1 MSNII
6 AQTIEQISKEKNVDP
21 AIIISAL
28 EDAMVAASRK
38 YYKTSEDIHARF
50 DPETGSVEIF
60 AVKRVVETV
69 ENPTLEIALS
79 EALEIDETLEVD
91 DTVEIPKP
99 MDVLGRIAA
108 QTAKQVILQKV
119 REAERQNIYDEY
131 SQKISEMVN
140 GVVKR
145 FEGPDIIVDIGKTE
159 ALLPL
164 REQSRAEIYKQGER
178 IRAVIVKV
186 LPAAKGPQVI
196 LSRIDPQL
204 LVHLFEME
212 IPEIYD
218 GTIVVKNA
226 VHEPGDRAKVAVAS
240 LDRDVDPV
248 GACVGMKGSRI
259 NSIIRE
265 IRGEK
270 IDIVQWSDD
279 PAQYAANAL
288 NPAKI
293 SKVLIL
299 DASAKH
305 MEVIVEE
312 KQQSLAIGKK
322 GQNVRLA
329 SRLIGWQID
338 VKSEEQKKQEVLS
351 VMESLTSSS
360 TSLSEL
366 EGISDRIIASLREA
380 GIENVERI
388 LELDEAGLRE
398 IPGIGEKTAARIMEV
413 ARDLFEE
420 VEIEVPEGVDLPTAI
435 AAAREEA
442 PAEEE
447 AVAEEEAL
455 AAEPAPAAEAA
466 EEEAPAE
473 EEAVAAEAA
482 TAAEAAEEEAVAEEE
497 APAEKEAV
505 AEEEALAAEA
515 ATAAEAAEEEAP
527 AEEEAVAEEEAL
539 AAEAATA
546 AEAAPGEEK
555 ASGLENGD
563 EKDRTE

>member
-21 AIIISAL
+21 KIIISAL

-38 YYKTSEDIHARF
+38 FYKTNEDINARF
-50 DPETGSVEIF
+50 DPETGMVEIF
-60 AVKRVVETV
+60 AVRRVVETV
-69 ENPTLEIALS
+69 ENPSLEISLS
-79 EALEIDETLEVD
+79 EAKEIDSSLELD

-99 MDVLGRIAA
+99 TDVLGRIAA

-119 REAERQNIYDEY
+119 REAERQNIFNEY
-131 SQKISEMVN
+131 SLKIGEMVN
-140 GVVKR
+140 GVAKR
-145 FEGPDIIVDIGKTE
+145 FEGTDIIVDIGKTE

-164 REQSRAEIYKQGER
+164 REQSRAETYKQGER

-186 LPAAKGPQVI
+186 LPVAKGPQVI
-196 LSRIDPQL
+196 LSRTDSQL
-204 LVHLFEME
+204 IVRLFEME

-218 GTIVVKNA
+218 GTIVVKSA
-226 VHEPGDRAKVAVAS
+226 VHEPGDRAKIAVAS

-259 NSIIRE
+259 NAIIRE
-265 IRGEK
+265 LRGEK

-293 SKVLIL
+293 SKVLII
-299 DASAKH
+299 DPSEKR

-360 TSLSEL
+360 TSLTEL
-366 EGISDRIIASLREA
+366 EGVSDRIIERLREA

-388 LELDEAGLRE
+388 LELGEDKLKE
-398 IPGIGEKTAARIMEV
+398 IPGIGDKTAAKIME
-413 ARDLFEE
+413 AAKDLFEE
-420 VEIEVPEGVDLPTAI
+420 VEIEVPEGMDLPTAI
-435 AAAREEA
+435 QAAESESSGDEEASEPDSNA
-442 PAEEE
+442 PAEDVSGEADAAAEQNAETSEE
-447 AVAEEEAL
+447 SGTESE
-455 AAEPAPAAEAA
+455 AAEPAKA
-466 EEEAPAE
+466 EEE
-473 EEAVAAEAA
+473 
-482 TAAEAAEEEAVAEEE
+482 T
-497 APAEKEAV
+497 
-505 AEEEALAAEA
+505 
-515 ATAAEAAEEEAP
+515 
-527 AEEEAVAEEEAL
+527 
-539 AAEAATA
+539 
-546 AEAAPGEEK
+546 
-555 ASGLENGD
+555 
-563 EKDRTE
+563 KD

>member
-6 AQTIEQISKEKNVDP
+6 AQTIEQISKDKNVDP
-21 AIIISAL
+21 KIIISAL

-38 YYKTSEDIHARF
+38 FYKTNEDINARF
-50 DPETGSVEIF
+50 DPETGAIEIF
-60 AVKRVVETV
+60 AVRRVVETV
-69 ENPTLEIALS
+69 ENPSLEISLNDAK
-79 EALEIDETLEVD
+79 EIDATLEVD

-99 MDVLGRIAA
+99 TDVLGRIAA

-119 REAERQNIYDEY
+119 REAERQNIYNEY
-131 SQKISEMVN
+131 SQKIGEMVN
-140 GVVKR
+140 GVAKR

-164 REQSRAEIYKQGER
+164 REQSRIETYKQGER

-186 LPAAKGPQVI
+186 LPVAKGPQVI
-196 LSRIDPQL
+196 LSRADPQL
-204 LVHLFEME
+204 LVRLFEME

-218 GTIVVKNA
+218 GTIVVKSA

-265 IRGEK
+265 LRGEK
-270 IDIVQWSDD
+270 IDIVQWSEDA
-279 PAQYAANAL
+279 AQYAANAL

-293 SKVLIL
+293 SKVLII
-299 DASAKH
+299 DASEKR

-366 EGISDRIIASLREA
+366 EGIGDRTIERLREA

-388 LELDEAGLRE
+388 LELGDDKLKE
-398 IPGIGEKTAARIMEV
+398 IPGIGDKTAAKIMEA

-420 VEIEVPEGVDLPTAI
+420 VEIEVPEGMDLPTAI
-435 AAAREEA
+435 NA
-442 PAEEE
+442 
-447 AVAEEEAL
+447 
-455 AAEPAPAAEAA
+455 AA
-466 EEEAPAE
+466 EEESDSESATESAPADSSDAGE
-473 EEAVAAEAA
+473 TGDAAE
-482 TAAEAAEEEAVAEEE
+482 TEEVPEKSPEAAESSDDA
-497 APAEKEAV
+497 
-505 AEEEALAAEA
+505 
-515 ATAAEAAEEEAP
+515 
-527 AEEEAVAEEEAL
+527 
-539 AAEAATA
+539 
-546 AEAAPGEEK
+546 
-555 ASGLENGD
+555 
-563 EKDRTE
+563 KDK

>member
-21 AIIISAL
+21 KIIISAL

-38 YYKTSEDIHARF
+38 YYKTTEDINARF
-50 DPETGSVEIF
+50 DPETGIVEIF

-69 ENPTLEIALS
+69 ENPSLEISLA
-79 EALEIDETLEVD
+79 EAKEIDETLEVD
-91 DTVEIPKP
+91 DTVELPKP
-99 MDVLGRIAA
+99 TDVLGRIAA

-119 REAERQNIYDEY
+119 REAERQNIFNEY
-131 SQKISEMVN
+131 SEKIGEMVN
-140 GVVKR
+140 GVAKR

-164 REQSRAEIYKQGER
+164 REQSRAETYKQGER

-186 LPAAKGPQVI
+186 LPVAKGPQVI
-196 LSRIDPQL
+196 LSRTDPQL
-204 LVHLFEME
+204 LVRLFEME

-218 GTIVVKNA
+218 GTIVVKSA

-265 IRGEK
+265 LRGEK
-270 IDIVQWSDD
+270 IDIVQWSED

-293 SKVLIL
+293 SKVIVV
-299 DASAKH
+299 DNIEKR

-360 TSLSEL
+360 TALNEL
-366 EGISDRIIASLREA
+366 EGISDKLIERMRES
-380 GIENVERI
+380 GIENVENI
-388 LELDEAGLRE
+388 LELGLDKLME
-398 IPGIGEKTAARIMEV
+398 IPGIGDKTAAKIMEA

-420 VEIEVPEGVDLPTAI
+420 VEIEVPEGIEVPTAI
-435 AAAREEA
+435 QAS
-442 PAEEE
+442 AETEGDE
-447 AVAEEEAL
+447 
-455 AAEPAPAAEAA
+455 EAA
-466 EEEAPAE
+466 EETSPEEESETAE
-473 EEAVAAEAA
+473 ESKAESGSIDTESAGEAEDVPEESPD
-482 TAAEAAEEEAVAEEE
+482 TAAS
-497 APAEKEAV
+497 
-505 AEEEALAAEA
+505 
-515 ATAAEAAEEEAP
+515 TA
-527 AEEEAVAEEEAL
+527 
-539 AAEAATA
+539 
-546 AEAAPGEEK
+546 
-555 ASGLENGD
+555 SDD
-563 EKDRTE
+563 EK

>member
-21 AIIISAL
+21 KIIIGAL
-28 EDAMVAASRK
+28 EDAMVAASK
-38 YYKTSEDIHARF
+38 KFYKTNEDINARF
-50 DPETGSVEIF
+50 DPETGMVEIF
-60 AVKRVVETV
+60 AVRRVVETV
-69 ENPTLEIALS
+69 ENPSLEISLA
-79 EALEIDETLEVD
+79 EAKEIDDSLEID

-99 MDVLGRIAA
+99 TDVLGRIAA

-119 REAERQNIYDEY
+119 REAERQNIYNDY
-131 SQKISEMVN
+131 SQKIGEMVN
-140 GVVKR
+140 GVAKR

-164 REQSRAEIYKQGER
+164 REQSRAETYKQGER

-186 LPAAKGPQVI
+186 LPVAKGPQVI
-196 LSRIDPQL
+196 LSRTDPQL
-204 LVHLFEME
+204 LVRLFEME

-218 GTIVVKNA
+218 GTIVVKSA

-265 IRGEK
+265 LRGEK

-279 PAQYAANAL
+279 AAQYAANAL

-293 SKVLIL
+293 SKVLVI
-299 DASAKH
+299 DPTEKR

-366 EGISDRIIASLREA
+366 EGVSDRMIERLREA

-388 LELDEAGLRE
+388 LELGEDKLKE
-398 IPGIGEKTAARIMEV
+398 IPGVGDKTATKIMEA

-420 VEIEVPEGVDLPTAI
+420 VEIEVPEGMDLPTAI
-435 AAAREEA
+435 QASSLEEGEEA
-442 PAEEE
+442 ADTSQERTEIAEASSSEKSPPESEEE
-447 AVAEEEAL
+447 PSPSSEVAETGA
-455 AAEPAPAAEAA
+455 
-466 EEEAPAE
+466 
-473 EEAVAAEAA
+473 
-482 TAAEAAEEEAVAEEE
+482 
-497 APAEKEAV
+497 
-505 AEEEALAAEA
+505 
-515 ATAAEAAEEEAP
+515 
-527 AEEEAVAEEEAL
+527 
-539 AAEAATA
+539 
-546 AEAAPGEEK
+546 GE
-555 ASGLENGD
+555 D
-563 EKDRTE
+563 EDKTV

>member
-1 MSNII
+1 MSNVIT
-6 AQTIEQISKEKNVDP
+6 QTIEQISKEKNIDP
-21 AIIISAL
+21 KVIITAL
-28 EDAMVAASRK
+28 EDAMIAASRK
-38 YYKTSEDIHARF
+38 FYKTNEDISARF
-50 DPETGSVEIF
+50 DTETGLVEIF

-69 ENPTLEIALS
+69 ENPSLEISLQ
-79 EALEIDETLEVD
+79 EAKEIDESLEID
-91 DTVEIPKP
+91 DTVELPKP
-99 MDVLGRIAA
+99 TDVLGRIAA

-119 REAERQNIYDEY
+119 REAERQNVYNEY
-131 SQKISEMVN
+131 SEKIGEMVN

-164 REQSRAEIYKQGER
+164 REQSRAETYKQGER

-186 LPAAKGPQVI
+186 LPVAKGPQVI
-196 LSRIDPQL
+196 LSRTDPQIL
-204 LVHLFEME
+204 IRLFEME

-259 NSIIRE
+259 NSVIRE
-265 IRGEK
+265 LRGEK

-279 PAQYAANAL
+279 AAHYAANAL

-293 SKVLIL
+293 SKVLII
-299 DASAKH
+299 DPVEKR

-329 SRLIGWQID
+329 SKLIGWQID

-366 EGISDRIIASLREA
+366 EGISERLIEKLREA

-388 LELDEAGLRE
+388 LEMGEEQLKD
-398 IPGIGEKTAARIMEV
+398 IPGIGEKTAAKIMER

-420 VEIEVPEGVDLPTAI
+420 VEIEVPEGMELPTAI
-435 AAAREEA
+435 VSSGATDQATEKE
-442 PAEEE
+442 P
-447 AVAEEEAL
+447 
-455 AAEPAPAAEAA
+455 PAPPEEHSPAPDEARAEAGQ
-466 EEEAPAE
+466 EGPAVE
-473 EEAVAAEAA
+473 HPDE
-482 TAAEAAEEEAVAEEE
+482 
-497 APAEKEAV
+497 
-505 AEEEALAAEA
+505 
-515 ATAAEAAEEEAP
+515 
-527 AEEEAVAEEEAL
+527 
-539 AAEAATA
+539 
-546 AEAAPGEEK
+546 APGETAEK
-555 ASGLENGD
+555 SEPSQPENKAESRKED
-563 EKDRTE
+563 PFS

>member
-6 AQTIEQISKEKNVDP
+6 TQTIEQISKEKNVDP
-21 AIIISAL
+21 KIIISAL

-38 YYKTSEDIHARF
+38 FYKTNEDINARF
-50 DPETGSVEIF
+50 DPETGMVEIF
-60 AVKRVVETV
+60 AVRRVVETV
-69 ENPTLEIALS
+69 ENPSLEISIAEAKEIDGTLEI
-79 EALEIDETLEVD
+79 D

-99 MDVLGRIAA
+99 TDVLGRIAA

-119 REAERQNIYDEY
+119 REAERQNIFNEY
-131 SQKISEMVN
+131 SQKIGEMVN
-140 GVVKR
+140 GVAKR

-159 ALLPL
+159 ALLPM
-164 REQSRAEIYKQGER
+164 REQSRAETYKQGER

-186 LPAAKGPQVI
+186 LPVAKGPQVI
-196 LSRIDPQL
+196 LSRTDPQL
-204 LVHLFEME
+204 LVRLFEME

-218 GTIVVKNA
+218 GTIVVKSA

-265 IRGEK
+265 LRGEK

-279 PAQYAANAL
+279 PAHYAANAL

-293 SKVLIL
+293 SKVLII
-299 DASAKH
+299 DPAEKR

-312 KQQSLAIGKK
+312 KQQSLAIGTK

-366 EGISDRIIASLREA
+366 EGVSDRMIEKLREA
-380 GIENVERI
+380 GIENVEMI
-388 LELDEAGLRE
+388 LELGEDKLKE
-398 IPGIGEKTAARIMEV
+398 IPGFGDKTAAKIMEA

-420 VEIEVPEGVDLPTAI
+420 VEIEVPEGMDLPTAI
-435 AAAREEA
+435 QAASSEDAGKAADSAASESETG
-442 PAEEE
+442 AES
-447 AVAEEEAL
+447 AEM
-455 AAEPAPAAEAA
+455 AEADDDASGA
-466 EEEAPAE
+466 EGSSESAPGSDE
-473 EEAVAAEAA
+473 N
-482 TAAEAAEEEAVAEEE
+482 
-497 APAEKEAV
+497 
-505 AEEEALAAEA
+505 
-515 ATAAEAAEEEAP
+515 
-527 AEEEAVAEEEAL
+527 
-539 AAEAATA
+539 
-546 AEAAPGEEK
+546 APGEDKKE
-555 ASGLENGD
+555 D
-563 EKDRTE
+563 V

>member
-21 AIIISAL
+21 KIIISAL

-38 YYKTSEDIHARF
+38 FYKTNEDINARF
-50 DPETGSVEIF
+50 DPETGMVEIF
-60 AVKRVVETV
+60 AVRRVVEKV
-69 ENPTLEIALS
+69 ENPNLEISLS
-79 EALEIDETLEVD
+79 EAKEIDETLEID

-99 MDVLGRIAA
+99 TDVLGRIAA

-119 REAERQNIYDEY
+119 REAERQNIYNEF
-131 SQKISEMVN
+131 SEKIGEMVN
-140 GVVKR
+140 GIVKR

-164 REQSRAEIYKQGER
+164 REQSRAETYKQGER
-178 IRAVIVKV
+178 VRAVIVKV
-186 LPAAKGPQVI
+186 LPVAKGPQVI
-196 LSRIDPQL
+196 LSRTDPQL
-204 LVHLFEME
+204 LVRLFEME

-218 GTIVVKNA
+218 GTIVVKSA

-240 LDRDVDPV
+240 MDRDVDPV

-265 IRGEK
+265 LRGEK

-279 PAQYAANAL
+279 PAQYATNAL

-293 SKVLIL
+293 SKVLII
-299 DASAKH
+299 DPTEKR

-366 EGISDRIIASLREA
+366 EGVSDRVIERLRES

-388 LELDEAGLRE
+388 LELGEEKLRD
-398 IPGIGEKTAARIMEV
+398 IPGFGEKTAAKVMEA

-420 VEIEVPEGVDLPTAI
+420 VEIEVPEGMDLPTAI
-435 AAAREEA
+435 QAASQEEVEA
-442 PAEEE
+442 ELAQLPQADQEEEEE
-447 AVAEEEAL
+447 AESPSVSASESETVSEEVSSVQEST
-455 AAEPAPAAEAA
+455 ES
-466 EEEAPAE
+466 
-473 EEAVAAEAA
+473 
-482 TAAEAAEEEAVAEEE
+482 TDD
-497 APAEKEAV
+497 
-505 AEEEALAAEA
+505 
-515 ATAAEAAEEEAP
+515 
-527 AEEEAVAEEEAL
+527 
-539 AAEAATA
+539 
-546 AEAAPGEEK
+546 
-555 ASGLENGD
+555 EN
-563 EKDRTE
+563 KQI

>member
-21 AIIISAL
+21 KIIISAL

-38 YYKTSEDIHARF
+38 FYKTNEDINARF
-50 DPETGSVEIF
+50 DPETGMVEIF
-60 AVKRVVETV
+60 AVRRVVETV
-69 ENPTLEIALS
+69 ENPSLEISLGDAKEIDSTLEI
-79 EALEIDETLEVD
+79 D

-99 MDVLGRIAA
+99 TDVLGRIAA

-119 REAERQNIYDEY
+119 REAERQNIYSEY
-131 SQKISEMVN
+131 SQKIGEMVN

-164 REQSRAEIYKQGER
+164 REQSRAETYKQGER

-186 LPAAKGPQVI
+186 LPVAKGPQVI
-196 LSRIDPQL
+196 LSRTDPQL
-204 LVHLFEME
+204 LVRLFEME

-218 GTIVVKNA
+218 GTIVVKSA

-265 IRGEK
+265 LRGEK

-293 SKVLIL
+293 SKVLII
-299 DASAKH
+299 DAAEKR

-366 EGISDRIIASLREA
+366 EGVSDRVIERLRES

-388 LELDEAGLRE
+388 LELGEEKLKE
-398 IPGIGEKTAARIMEV
+398 IPGIGEKTATKIMEA

-420 VEIEVPEGVDLPTAI
+420 VEIEVPEGMDLPTAI
-435 AAAREEA
+435 Q
-442 PAEEE
+442 
-447 AVAEEEAL
+447 
-455 AAEPAPAAEAA
+455 AA
-466 EEEAPAE
+466 EEEEDTPAE
-473 EEAVAAEAA
+473 ESGSEPDSEPATEDFSAADSVAAENATETEESDDAA
-482 TAAEAAEEEAVAEEE
+482 SKEATKAAEED
-497 APAEKEAV
+497 K
-505 AEEEALAAEA
+505 
-515 ATAAEAAEEEAP
+515 
-527 AEEEAVAEEEAL
+527 
-539 AAEAATA
+539 
-546 AEAAPGEEK
+546 
-555 ASGLENGD
+555 
-563 EKDRTE
+563 

>member
-21 AIIISAL
+21 KIIISAL

-38 YYKTSEDIHARF
+38 FYKTNEDINARF
-50 DPETGSVEIF
+50 DPETGTVEIF
-60 AVKRVVETV
+60 AVRRVVETV
-69 ENPTLEIALS
+69 ENPALEISLSEAKEIDSTLEI
-79 EALEIDETLEVD
+79 D

-99 MDVLGRIAA
+99 TDVLGRIAA

-119 REAERQNIYDEY
+119 REAERQNIYNEY
-131 SQKISEMVN
+131 SEKIGEMVN
-140 GVVKR
+140 GVAKR

-164 REQSRAEIYKQGER
+164 REQSRAETYKQGER

-186 LPAAKGPQVI
+186 LPVAKGPQVI
-196 LSRIDPQL
+196 LSRTDPQL
-204 LVHLFEME
+204 LVRLFEME

-218 GTIVVKNA
+218 GTIVVKSA

-265 IRGEK
+265 LRGEK

-279 PAQYAANAL
+279 PAHYAANAL

-293 SKVLIL
+293 SKVLII
-299 DASAKH
+299 DPAEKR

-366 EGISDRIIASLREA
+366 EGISDRIIERLREA

-388 LELDEAGLRE
+388 LELGEEKLKE
-398 IPGIGEKTAARIMEV
+398 IQGVGDKTATKIMEA

-420 VEIEVPEGVDLPTAI
+420 VEIEVPEGMDLPTAI
-435 AAAREEA
+435 QATDSEEAQEEEAEAESEVETEAESSEAAGGGEAAGTKEEPESPQREGA
-442 PAEEE
+442 PAESTDS
-447 AVAEEEAL
+447 
-455 AAEPAPAAEAA
+455 
-466 EEEAPAE
+466 PAE
-473 EEAVAAEAA
+473 D
-482 TAAEAAEEEAVAEEE
+482 
-497 APAEKEAV
+497 EKEPV
-505 AEEEALAAEA
+505 
-515 ATAAEAAEEEAP
+515 
-527 AEEEAVAEEEAL
+527 
-539 AAEAATA
+539 
-546 AEAAPGEEK
+546 
-555 ASGLENGD
+555 
-563 EKDRTE
+563 

>member
-21 AIIISAL
+21 KIIISAL

-38 YYKTSEDIHARF
+38 FYKTNEDINARF
-50 DPETGSVEIF
+50 DPETGMVEIF
-60 AVKRVVETV
+60 AVRRVVETV
-69 ENPTLEIALS
+69 ENPSLEISLS
-79 EALEIDETLEVD
+79 EAKEIDSSLEID

-99 MDVLGRIAA
+99 TDVLGRIAA

-119 REAERQNIYDEY
+119 REAERQNIFNEY
-131 SQKISEMVN
+131 SQKIGEMVN
-140 GVVKR
+140 GVAKR

-164 REQSRAEIYKQGER
+164 REQSRAETYKQGER

-186 LPAAKGPQVI
+186 LPVAKGPQVI
-196 LSRIDPQL
+196 LSRTDPQL
-204 LVHLFEME
+204 LIRLFEME

-218 GTIVVKNA
+218 GTIVVKSA
-226 VHEPGDRAKVAVAS
+226 VHEPGDRAKIAVAS

-259 NSIIRE
+259 NAIIRE
-265 IRGEK
+265 LRGEK

-293 SKVLIL
+293 SKVLII
-299 DASAKH
+299 DPSDKR

-360 TSLSEL
+360 TSLTEL
-366 EGISDRIIASLREA
+366 EGISDRIIERLREA

-388 LELDEAGLRE
+388 LELGEDKLKE
-398 IPGIGEKTAARIMEV
+398 IPGVGDKTAAKIME
-413 ARDLFEE
+413 AAKDLFEE
-420 VEIEVPEGVDLPTAI
+420 VEIEVPEGMDLPTAI
-435 AAAREEA
+435 QAAAEDETSGEEGAPESGSDA
-442 PAEEE
+442 PAEDAAAE
-447 AVAEEEAL
+447 ADAASGQDAEAADESETVSK
-455 AAEPAPAAEAA
+455 AAEPAKA
-466 EEEAPAE
+466 EEE
-473 EEAVAAEAA
+473 
-482 TAAEAAEEEAVAEEE
+482 
-497 APAEKEAV
+497 KE
-505 AEEEALAAEA
+505 
-515 ATAAEAAEEEAP
+515 
-527 AEEEAVAEEEAL
+527 
-539 AAEAATA
+539 
-546 AEAAPGEEK
+546 
-555 ASGLENGD
+555 
-563 EKDRTE
+563 

>member
-1 MSNII
+1 MTNII

-21 AIIISAL
+21 DIIISAL

-38 YYKTSEDIHARF
+38 YYKTNEDISARF
-50 DPETGSVEIF
+50 DPETGTVEIF
-60 AVKRVVETV
+60 AVKRVVEFV
-69 ENPTLEIALS
+69 ENPNLEISLN
-79 EALEIDETLEVD
+79 EAIAIDETLEID

-99 MDVLGRIAA
+99 TDVLGRISA

-145 FEGPDIIVDIGKTE
+145 FEGPDIIIDIGKTE

-164 REQSRAEIYKQGER
+164 REQSRAETYKQGER
-178 IRAVIVKV
+178 VRAVIVKV
-186 LPAAKGPQVI
+186 LPVAKGPQVI
-196 LSRIDPQL
+196 LSRTDPQL
-204 LVHLFEME
+204 LIRLFEME

-265 IRGEK
+265 LRGEK
-270 IDIVQWSDD
+270 IDIVQWSED
-279 PAQYAANAL
+279 PAQYAANSL

-299 DASAKH
+299 DPAEKH

-366 EGISDRIIASLREA
+366 EGISDRLIETLREA

-388 LELDEAGLRE
+388 LELEVEQLTE
-398 IPGIGEKTAARIMEV
+398 LPGIGEKTATKILEA

-420 VEIEVPEGVDLPTAI
+420 VEIEVPEGIDVPTAI
-435 AAAREEA
+435 KAAEDNEESEEYLQLQSEA
-442 PAEEE
+442 EPEELTSNISSPETGGVDSPETSINDKEDKKAGDDITEDMTETAGNTVENDIPTDQETEDLSSTEASGGEEE
-447 AVAEEEAL
+447 D
-455 AAEPAPAAEAA
+455 
-466 EEEAPAE
+466 
-473 EEAVAAEAA
+473 
-482 TAAEAAEEEAVAEEE
+482 
-497 APAEKEAV
+497 K
-505 AEEEALAAEA
+505 
-515 ATAAEAAEEEAP
+515 
-527 AEEEAVAEEEAL
+527 
-539 AAEAATA
+539 
-546 AEAAPGEEK
+546 
-555 ASGLENGD
+555 
-563 EKDRTE
+563 

>member
-21 AIIISAL
+21 KIIISAL

-38 YYKTSEDIHARF
+38 FYKTNEDINARF
-50 DPETGSVEIF
+50 DPETGMVEIF
-60 AVKRVVETV
+60 AVRRVVETV
-69 ENPTLEIALS
+69 ENPSLEISLS
-79 EALEIDETLEVD
+79 EAKEIDSSLEID

-99 MDVLGRIAA
+99 TDVLGRIAA

-119 REAERQNIYDEY
+119 REAERQNIFNEY
-131 SQKISEMVN
+131 SQKIGEMVN
-140 GVVKR
+140 GIAKR

-164 REQSRAEIYKQGER
+164 REQSRAETYKQGER

-186 LPAAKGPQVI
+186 LPVAKGPQVI
-196 LSRIDPQL
+196 LSRTDPQL
-204 LVHLFEME
+204 LVRLFEME

-218 GTIVVKNA
+218 GTIVVKSA

-259 NSIIRE
+259 NAIIRE
-265 IRGEK
+265 LRGEK

-293 SKVLIL
+293 SKVLII
-299 DASAKH
+299 DPSEKR

-360 TSLSEL
+360 TSLTEL
-366 EGISDRIIASLREA
+366 EGISDRMIERMREA

-388 LELDEAGLRE
+388 LELGEDKLKE
-398 IPGIGEKTAARIMEV
+398 IPGVGDKTAAKIMEA

-420 VEIEVPEGVDLPTAI
+420 VEIEVPEGMDLPTAI
-435 AAAREEA
+435 QAASNEEETVADEADASEPENGTEGEA
-442 PAEEE
+442 PQIDASGALEEK
-447 AVAEEEAL
+447 
-455 AAEPAPAAEAA
+455 
-466 EEEAPAE
+466 
-473 EEAVAAEAA
+473 
-482 TAAEAAEEEAVAEEE
+482 
-497 APAEKEAV
+497 KEAEDTPEPSSKD
-505 AEEEALAAEA
+505 ADPKDA
-515 ATAAEAAEEEAP
+515 
-527 AEEEAVAEEEAL
+527 
-539 AAEAATA
+539 
-546 AEAAPGEEK
+546 GEE
-555 ASGLENGD
+555 
-563 EKDRTE
+563 TER

>member
-21 AIIISAL
+21 KIIISAL

-38 YYKTSEDIHARF
+38 FYKTNEDISARF
-50 DPETGSVEIF
+50 DPETGMVEIF
-60 AVKRVVETV
+60 AVRRVVENV
-69 ENPTLEIALS
+69 ENPSLEISLAD
-79 EALEIDETLEVD
+79 AKEIDNTLEVD

-99 MDVLGRIAA
+99 TDVLGRIAA

-119 REAERQNIYDEY
+119 REAERQNIHKEY
-131 SQKISEMVN
+131 SQKVGEMIN
-140 GVVKR
+140 GIVKR

-164 REQSRAEIYKQGER
+164 REQSRVETYKQGER

-186 LPAAKGPQVI
+186 LPVAKGPQVI
-196 LSRIDPQL
+196 LSRTDPQL
-204 LVHLFEME
+204 LVRLFEME

-218 GTIVVKNA
+218 GTIVVKSA
-226 VHEPGDRAKVAVAS
+226 VHEPGDRAKIAVAS

-265 IRGEK
+265 LRGEK

-299 DASAKH
+299 DQSEKR

-366 EGISDRIIASLREA
+366 EGVSDRIIERLREA

-388 LELDEAGLRE
+388 LELGEDKLKE
-398 IPGIGEKTAARIMEV
+398 IPGVGEKTAAKIME
-413 ARDLFEE
+413 AAKDLFEE
-420 VEIEVPEGVDLPTAI
+420 VEIEVPEGMDLPTAI
-435 AAAREEA
+435 QAAEGEDT
-442 PAEEE
+442 AEESDTNTE
-447 AVAEEEAL
+447 SDAVQTESGDNSAGEVETEKPEE
-455 AAEPAPAAEAA
+455 
-466 EEEAPAE
+466 
-473 EEAVAAEAA
+473 
-482 TAAEAAEEEAVAEEE
+482 
-497 APAEKEAV
+497 
-505 AEEEALAAEA
+505 
-515 ATAAEAAEEEAP
+515 
-527 AEEEAVAEEEAL
+527 
-539 AAEAATA
+539 
-546 AEAAPGEEK
+546 
-555 ASGLENGD
+555 
-563 EKDRTE
+563 